1 MAVTWPRQARV
12 RGADTT
18 SKLGAVEAA
27 IGGALAAAAAQSVS
41 TPLDVVRTRVMTGE
55 AAGEG
60 EGGGDDAYAG
70 VCGVGRCMRDV
81 AEDEGVAALYAGVV
95 PKVISSSQNLHCMR
109 LQRRIHEM
117 RHRTIRWHRS
127 YGDH

>member
-1 MAVTWPRQARV
+1 MAVTWPHQARV
-12 RGADTT
+12 RGADANR
-18 SKLGAVEAA
+18 KLGAVEAA

-60 EGGGDDAYAG
+60 EGGGDGAYAG
-70 VCGVGRCMRDV
+70 VGGVGRCMRDV

-95 PKVISSSQNLHCMR
+95 PKMISLISSSPNLHCM
-109 LQRRIHEM
+109 LWQS
-117 RHRTIRWHRS
+117 T
-127 YGDH
+127 